1 LMGAK
6 VRLRILAAAGVLMA
20 LVALSVGLVI
30 GGRDGVSA
38 KPLPRGSLVAVPD
51 KPAVL
56 NRPVVVKSFNSVRAE
71 VKAPALTRS
80 GCLDTAAASLAASF
94 GWGAVPTMAPTTCGR
109 IDWGWVA
116 GVDRTGAAQAR
127 AAYGRTPSGPSPL
140 VGKAARHLGL
150 AVGPRRESGTLTGY
164 VLVWVVSA

>member
-1 LMGAK
+1 
-6 VRLRILAAAGVLMA
+6 
-20 LVALSVGLVI
+20 
-30 GGRDGVSA
+30 
-38 KPLPRGSLVAVPD
+38 VPD

-80 GCLDTAAASLAASF
+80 GCLDTAAASLAGSF
-94 GWGAVPTMAPTTCGR
+94 GAGAVPTSAPSVCGR
-109 IDWGWVA
+109 VDWGWVA

-140 VGKAARHLGL
+140 LGKSARCLGVAL
-150 AVGPRRESGTLTGY
+150 GPRRESGTLTGY